1 MVNFCVFG
9 AGRIGRI
16 HAGNIARNPR
26 AKLVCVVDPVEEA
39 ATALAGELGA
49 ASAPDAATAFARH
62 PIDAVLIGS
71 STNTHLELITA
82 SAEAGKAIL
91 CEKPVDLEI
100 GRVDRCLEAVRRNP
114 VPFMVAFN
122 RRHDPHVAALRQRL
136 VAGEIGD
143 LAMLIMTSRDP
154 SPPPVS
160 YIKVS
165 GGYWRD
171 STIHDFDLVRWLLGE
186 EPIEV
191 MAKGSNLVDPA
202 IGEAG
207 DVDTAMTMLS
217 TASGKLAF
225 INNSRRC
232 AYGFDQRIEAFGSGG
247 MLQMG
252 NVHEN
257 TVLRSG
263 PGGYGQEERLLA
275 FFLER
280 HADSYRREL
289 DAFLDALERGGPMPS
304 TGEDG
309 RKALLLA
316 DAALESHRTGRAVR
330 VG

>member
-1 MVNFCVFG
+1 MLNFCVFG

-16 HAGNIARNPR
+16 HAGNVAAHPGARL
-26 AKLVCVVDPVEEA
+26 ACVVDPVESA
-39 ATALAGELGA
+39 AAELAAAHGA
-49 ASAPDAATAFARH
+49 ASAPDARTAFEKHA
-62 PIDAVLIGS
+62 IDAVLIGS

-82 SAEAGKAIL
+82 AAEAGKAIL
-91 CEKPVDLEI
+91 CEKPIDLEL
-100 GRVDRCLEAVRRNP
+100 GRVDQCLDVLKQHP

-122 RRHDPHVAALRQRL
+122 RRFDPHVVTLQQRL
-136 VAGEIGD
+136 HAGEIGD

-154 SPPPVS
+154 APPPIDYV
-160 YIKVS
+160 KVS

-171 STIHDFDLVRWLLGE
+171 STIHDFDLVRWLLRE
-186 EPIEV
+186 EPVEV

-202 IGEAG
+202 IGAAG

-232 AYGFDQRIEAFGSGG
+232 AYGFDQRIEAFGSTG

-252 NVHEN
+252 NVHES
-257 TVLRSG
+257 TVRRSG
-263 PGGYGQEERLLA
+263 PSGFGQEERLLA

-289 DAFLDALERGGPMPS
+289 DAFIAALQAGRPMPT

-309 RKALLLA
+309 RRALVLA
-316 DAALESHRTGRAVR
+316 EAALESHRTGRAVR
-330 VG
+330 VA